1 MFCYFGIIGRSYIR
15 AKQKLSLWGK
25 KKQFQ
30 KHKHMEM
37 TIFTLPFPVK
47 ATYTTGSGPK
57 FTDQWNIMVKEIG
70 SGSNHSYFTT
80 YCLF

>member
-1 MFCYFGIIGRSYIR
+1 MGG
-15 AKQKLSLWGK
+15 G
-25 KKQFQ
+25 KQFQ

-70 SGSNHSYFTT
+70 SGSNHSDFTT
-80 YCLF
+80 